1 MHKDL
6 KTVLTKMN
14 ADTKYEATEYSFRSK
29 ILTGLSIKDKAK
41 LIDERLFLKSLRSDK
56 QMVKKS
62 IIKMGKFKLVID
74 NKSGEIVSNNKPFYK
89 TWSSLMKKLGEALS
103 MFNVHYNDVN
113 VVKKSRMGIE
123 GFTQKVFEKLQ
134 QYL

>member
-1 MHKDL
+1 
-6 KTVLTKMN
+6 
-14 ADTKYEATEYSFRSK
+14 
-29 ILTGLSIKDKAK
+29 
-41 LIDERLFLKSLRSDK
+41 
-56 QMVKKS
+56 
-62 IIKMGKFKLVID
+62 MGKFKLVID